1 MTEPVDESAV
11 VAEIAKAMEAEG
23 LSASEPMAQT
33 IAGRIAQVQNA
44 GTGYFP
50 EFRLGGPLP
59 LDDLRARLQACVE
72 AGVTSYRDG
81 ALELKFDPDS
91 RKGAKQTGGE
101 ITSF

>member
-1 MTEPVDESAV
+1 MTDQEESDTVEQMA
-11 VAEIAKAMEAEG
+11 AALEAEG
-23 LSASEPMAQT
+23 LAASEP
-33 IAGRIAQVQNA
+33 QVHDP
-44 GTGYFP
+44 GTLRTGNSP
-50 EFRLGGPLP
+50 EFGLGGPLP

-81 ALELKFDPDS
+81 ALELKFDPDA

>member
-1 MTEPVDESAV
+1 MTDQEESDTVEQMA
-11 VAEIAKAMEAEG
+11 AALEAEG
-23 LSASEPMAQT
+23 LAASEP
-33 IAGRIAQVQNA
+33 VHDP
-44 GTGYFP
+44 GTLRTGNSP
-50 EFRLGGPLP
+50 EFGLGGPLP

-81 ALELKFDPDS
+81 ALELKFDPDA

>member
-1 MTEPVDESAV
+1 MNENSQPIDENAA

-23 LSASEPMAQT
+23 LAASERGAQAQDAET
-33 IAGRIAQVQNA
+33 LRAGNS
-44 GTGYFP
+44 P
-50 EFRLGGPLP
+50 EFGLGGPLP
-59 LDDLRARLQACVE
+59 LYDLRARLQACVE

-81 ALELKFDPDS
+81 ALELKFDPDA